1 MRKLMWWFRVVGVF
15 YLFLTLVNIYVLFF
29 SNGQMLADTLPA
41 PMNAEPLAVRSFMD
55 AWLVF
60 ILELGVL
67 GAMALAASRA
77 PLQNKI
83 MAWVI
88 ILAEI
93 FRGVVADVIW
103 IMRGYDVTSY
113 VVFIVIHLIIIITGV
128 LFIRQA
134 QTE

>member
-15 YLFLTLVNIYVLFF
+15 YLFLTLMNVYVLFF

-103 IMRGYDVTSY
+103 ITRGYDVTSY
-113 VVFIVIHLIIIITGV
+113 AVFIVIHLGIIITGV